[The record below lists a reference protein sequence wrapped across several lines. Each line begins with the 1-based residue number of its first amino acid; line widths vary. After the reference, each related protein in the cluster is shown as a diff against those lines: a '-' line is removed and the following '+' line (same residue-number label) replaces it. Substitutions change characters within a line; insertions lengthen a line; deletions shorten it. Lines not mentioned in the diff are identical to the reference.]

1 MFQTL
6 AIRQHYIL
14 VSPKQSQLPV
24 GISLSLRTITA
35 MVHLNLVVMLWW
47 QVLPEHPVMLT
58 KWWQGVEVQRDVNPT
73 DIQAVTSRS
82 NSRALMRCR
91 LMVARISQ
99 TSLMQM
105 HSFPRSMMLQP
116 DM

>member
-1 MFQTL
+1 
-6 AIRQHYIL
+6 
-14 VSPKQSQLPV
+14 
-24 GISLSLRTITA
+24 
-35 MVHLNLVVMLWW
+35 VHLNLVVLLWW
-47 QVLPEHPVMLT
+47 QALQEKSVTLAVSWHLT
-58 KWWQGVEVQRDVNPT
+58 G
-73 DIQAVTSRS
+73 IQALTSRS